1 MLLLGFAIYDSCS
14 GVYDR
19 PWFARSE
26 AEAVRGFSGLAQN
39 ADHIIGQHPEHFK
52 LYRIG
57 TFDDNTGQFD
67 GVAPV
72 HVANAHE
79 LVASSREV
87 FKGNGGDIDHVPSS
101 ESSSGPI
108 SYGGTD

>member
-19 PWFARSE
+19 PWFSRSE
-26 AEAVRGFSGLAQN
+26 AEAVRAFEGLACN
-39 ADHIIGQHPEHFK
+39 ADHLIGQHPEHFK

-57 TFDDNTGQFD
+57 SFDDNTGKFD
-67 GVAPV
+67 GIAPV

-79 LVASSREV
+79 LVAKSRV
-87 FKGNGGDIDHVPSS
+87 PSGNGGLVVDETTNPELYVELSP
-101 ESSSGPI
+101 
-108 SYGGTD
+108 GGTD